1 MSGEAVEDM
10 AARAAVLEARVAEL
24 EAATRAAVIGGELK
38 AEAVRAGMV
47 DLDGLKLADLSAV
60 TLDDRG
66 AVVGA
71 AAVMA
76 ALRRAKPWLFG
87 AANSSSTAAVPQAE
101 EIVHHPLLEHL
112 VGRGRAGE
120 QLAEVVVGEQLP
132 GRHRIE
138 IAVVGA
144 VDLRH
149 RVHPQRR
156 HRVEQRAHRQRVR
169 RREAGRRR
177 PPARPHDRRGVERDH
192 RIARRPIAQRD
203 RGAEG
208 QHPRNAAR
216 RARLVGGIDRHRDQ
230 RIAITP
236 SGLPPETAVCT
247 PLTNTFWNPRTSSTA
262 SAGPAAVS
270 ATRTRVLPPK

>member
-101 EIVHHPLLEHL
+101 AP
-112 VGRGRAGE
+112 RPR
-120 QLAEVVVGEQLP
+120 LA
-132 GRHRIE
+132 
-138 IAVVGA
+138 
-144 VDLRH
+144 
-149 RVHPQRR
+149 
-156 HRVEQRAHRQRVR
+156 
-169 RREAGRRR
+169 REMTHEEWQAGRKALIRR
-177 PPARPHDRRGVERDH
+177 
-192 RIARRPIAQRD
+192 
-203 RGAEG
+203 
-208 QHPRNAAR
+208 
-216 RARLVGGIDRHRDQ
+216 
-230 RIAITP
+230 
-236 SGLPPETAVCT
+236 
-247 PLTNTFWNPRTSSTA
+247 
-262 SAGPAAVS
+262 
-270 ATRTRVLPPK
+270 